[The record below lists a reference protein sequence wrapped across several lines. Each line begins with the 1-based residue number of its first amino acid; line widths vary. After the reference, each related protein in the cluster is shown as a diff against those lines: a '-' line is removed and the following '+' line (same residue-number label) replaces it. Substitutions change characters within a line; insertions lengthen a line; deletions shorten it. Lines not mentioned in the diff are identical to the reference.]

1 MSRLFDPLYLG
12 KIVLRNR
19 IAVSPMCMYSAINGL
34 PNDWHLVHLG
44 SRATGGAGLI
54 LTEATAVEPEG
65 RITPGC
71 TGIWS
76 DDHIEPWAKIVRF
89 CKQQGACVGI
99 QLAHAGRKASSP
111 SPFDLDLSR
120 PVFTPWQVV
129 GPSPIPFTDKQQ
141 TPHELTPAEID
152 QLVHRFVQAAQRAFI
167 AGFDV
172 IEIHAAHGYLL
183 HSFYSPLSNHRTD
196 DFGGSF
202 ENRTRFLLRV
212 TTETRRAIPNDMP
225 VFVRLSCSDWH
236 ENGWTIE
243 DSVRLSKLLKAAG
256 ADLIDCSS
264 GGAVPNVHIPSN
276 AGYQVP
282 FARQIR
288 SEAGIMTAAVGAIT
302 TAQQV
307 DEIVQNDD
315 ADVILLG
322 RASLREPNFPLHA
335 ARELDI
341 PFGLTR
347 PPVQYERGW

>member
-1 MSRLFDPLYLG
+1 MSRLFDSLSIG

-19 IAVSPMCMYSAINGL
+19 IAVSPMCMYSATDGL

-65 RITPGC
+65 RITPCC

-89 CKQQGACVGI
+89 CKQHGAFVGI

-111 SPFDLDLSR
+111 SPFALDTSR
-120 PVFTPWQVV
+120 PAFTPWQVV
-129 GPSPIPFTDKQQ
+129 GASAIPFTDKQQ

-152 QLVHRFVQAAQRAFI
+152 QLVHRFVQAAKRAFI

-212 TTETRRAIPNDMP
+212 TTEIRRAIPNDMP
-225 VFVRLSCSDWH
+225 LFVRLSCSDWH
-236 ENGWTIE
+236 ANGWTIE

-264 GGAVPNVHIPSN
+264 GGAVPGVHIPSD

-288 SEAGIMTAAVGAIT
+288 SEAGIMTAAVGAIS
-302 TAQQV
+302 TAQQA
-307 DEIVQNDD
+307 DAILQADD
-315 ADVILLG
+315 ADLILVG
-322 RASLREPNFPLHA
+322 RASLRDPNFPLHA
-335 ARELDI
+335 LRELDI